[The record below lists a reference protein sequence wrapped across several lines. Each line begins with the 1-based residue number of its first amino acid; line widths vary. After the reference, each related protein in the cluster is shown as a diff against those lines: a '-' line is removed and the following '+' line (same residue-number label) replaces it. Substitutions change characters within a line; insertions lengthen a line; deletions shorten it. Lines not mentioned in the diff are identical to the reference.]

1 MNTKQQ
7 LEFTKQIVNNYFH
20 LLRIKRDAGK
30 GDVSYVNGR
39 IDSIEL
45 ILRKIGIEPDGTEI
59 N

>member
-7 LEFTKQIVNNYFH
+7 LEFTKQIVNSYFH
-20 LLRIKRDAGK
+20 LLRVKRDASK
-30 GDVSYVNGR
+30 GDVSYINGR

-45 ILRKIGIEPDGTEI
+45 ILRKIGIEPYGTEI